1 MFNEEKFIQAISDM
15 GMRKL
20 FIRNKIVV
28 NTDTQQDGLVVKKT
42 HSYVT
47 LMPKAF
53 PNGIT
58 MREEGW
64 INDVIRPAMST
75 AFDKLDFDDAAKIP
89 VLVQNFP
96 SGKES
101 TISILQLVS
110 IAMCMHPL
118 AYQLNDRSWTKN
130 ASVLVGQCIDN
141 MLAEGNYVLI
151 GCHATKFGPILGP
164 TDILDLTEE
173 DLKIPEAKG

>member
-15 GMRKL
+15 GMQKL

-53 PNGIT
+53 SNGIT

-64 INDVIRPAMST
+64 INDVIRPAMSAT
-75 AFDKLDFDDAAKIP
+75 FDKLDFDDAAKIP
-89 VLVQNFP
+89 VLIQNFP

-101 TISILQLVS
+101 MISILQLVS
-110 IAMCMHPL
+110 IAMCMHPWHI
-118 AYQLNDRSWTKN
+118 S
-130 ASVLVGQCIDN
+130 
-141 MLAEGNYVLI
+141 
-151 GCHATKFGPILGP
+151 
-164 TDILDLTEE
+164 
-173 DLKIPEAKG
+173 